1 MKKFL
6 IVFSFCIF
14 MKASFVY
21 ANNTYHGIDIDD
33 IYNSSDWN
41 SKEEIK
47 NLVDDYVLLHQ
58 YENKLNTCNN
68 NKLES
73 CYDDIAQNII
83 NHFCTYPENEIKEY
97 NEFKENSLK
106 FYTSIAC
113 TDKNIGV
120 SGNLCYI
127 DGLPYHRETMNLLI
141 KNLIKNHKEKILFI
155 LPKLETKLK
164 ID

>member
-6 IVFSFCIF
+6 IFFSFVFILNIQF
-14 MKASFVY
+14 VKAS
-21 ANNTYHGIDIDD
+21 NLYHGIDIDE
-33 IYNSSDWN
+33 IYNSSDWS
-41 SKEEIK
+41 SKEKIK
-47 NLVDDYVLLHQ
+47 NLVDDYMLLHQ
-58 YENKLNTCNN
+58 YEDKLNTCNN
-68 NKLES
+68 NLES

-97 NEFKENSLK
+97 NEFKKNSLK
-106 FYTSIAC
+106 FYISIAC

-120 SGNLCYI
+120 SGKLCYI
-127 DGLPYHRETMNLLI
+127 DGLPYHRETMSLLI

-155 LPKLETKLK
+155 LPELETKLK

>member
-6 IVFSFCIF
+6 IFFSFVFILNIQF
-14 MKASFVY
+14 VKAS
-21 ANNTYHGIDIDD
+21 NLYHGIDIDE
-33 IYNSSDWN
+33 IYNSSDWS
-41 SKEEIK
+41 SKEKIK
-47 NLVDDYVLLHQ
+47 NLVDDYMLLHQ
-58 YENKLNTCNN
+58 YEDKLNTCNN
-68 NKLES
+68 NLES

-127 DGLPYHRETMNLLI
+127 DGLPYHRKTMNLLI
-141 KNLIKNHKEKILFI
+141 KNLIKNYKEKILFI
-155 LPKLETKLK
+155 FPELKTKLK

>member
-6 IVFSFCIF
+6 IFFSFVFILNIQF
-14 MKASFVY
+14 VKAS
-21 ANNTYHGIDIDD
+21 NLYHGIDIDE
-33 IYNSSDWN
+33 IYNSSDWS
-41 SKEEIK
+41 SKEKIK
-47 NLVDDYVLLHQ
+47 NLVDDYMLLHQ
-58 YENKLNTCNN
+58 YEDKLNTCNN
-68 NKLES
+68 NLES

-127 DGLPYHRETMNLLI
+127 DGLPYHRKTMNLLI

-155 LPKLETKLK
+155 FPELKTKLK

>member
-6 IVFSFCIF
+6 IFFSFLFILNIQF
-14 MKASFVY
+14 VKAS
-21 ANNTYHGIDIDD
+21 NLYHGIYIDE
-33 IYNSSDWN
+33 IYNSSDWS
-41 SKEEIK
+41 SKEKIK
-47 NLVDDYVLLHQ
+47 NLVDDYMLLHQ
-58 YENKLNTCNN
+58 YEDKLNTCNN

-141 KNLIKNHKEKILFI
+141 KNLIKNHKEKILVI
-155 LPKLETKLK
+155 LPELKTKLK

>member
-6 IVFSFCIF
+6 IFFAFCIF
-14 MKASFVY
+14 LKTSFVY
-21 ANNTYHGIDIDD
+21 ANDIYHSIDIDE

-47 NLVDDYVLLHQ
+47 NLIDDYILLHQ
-58 YENKLNTCNN
+58 YEDELNTCNN

-73 CYDDIAQNII
+73 CYDNLAKNII
-83 NHFCTYPENEIKEY
+83 NHFCLYPENEIKKY
-97 NEFKENSLK
+97 NEIKENSLK

-120 SGNLCYI
+120 SGNLCYT
-127 DGLPYHRETMNLLI
+127 DGLPYHREIINLLI

-155 LPKLETKLK
+155 LPILEIKLK
-164 ID
+164 N